1 MKRKHSFVWI
11 IAALIA
17 VCLTVLVD
25 GQEQESASRQ
35 NKPEQRESSV
45 MVPRQQQP
53 HEATLTD
60 ATQLYR
66 VCTSRPQRLLP
77 TTQGS
82 RSERFLTP
90 AIKLVRQ
97 YILKPLHSH
106 HDSRCR
112 MESAP
117 FALSASRDYYVI
129 ALRHIIR

>member
-35 NKPEQRESSV
+35 SLPEQSESSV

>member
-17 VCLTVLVD
+17 VCLTVIMN
-25 GQEQESASRQ
+25 GQEQEAVSRQ

>member
-11 IAALIA
+11 ITALIA

-25 GQEQESASRQ
+25 GQEQEAVSRQ

-77 TTQGS
+77 TQGS
-82 RSERFLTP
+82 RSERFQTP

>member
-17 VCLTVLVD
+17 VCLTVILN
-25 GQEQESASRQ
+25 GQEQEAVSRQ

-66 VCTSRPQRLLP
+66 VCTSRPLRLLP
-77 TTQGS
+77 TQGS

>member
-11 IAALIA
+11 ITALIA

-35 NKPEQRESSV
+35 SLPEQRESSV

-77 TTQGS
+77 TQGS
-82 RSERFLTP
+82 RSERFMTP

-97 YILKPLHSH
+97 YILNPLHSH

>member
-25 GQEQESASRQ
+25 GQEQEAVSWQSL
-35 NKPEQRESSV
+35 PEQSESSV

-77 TTQGS
+77 TQGS

-97 YILKPLHSH
+97 YILNPLHSH

>member
-11 IAALIA
+11 ITALIA

-25 GQEQESASRQ
+25 GQEQEPVSRQ
-35 NKPEQRESSV
+35 SLPEQSESSV

-66 VCTSRPQRLLP
+66 VCTSRAQRLLP
-77 TTQGS
+77 TQGS

>member
-35 NKPEQRESSV
+35 SQPEQRESSV

-77 TTQGS
+77 TQGS

>member
-17 VCLTVLVD
+17 VCLTVIMN
-25 GQEQESASRQ
+25 GQEQEAVSRQ

-45 MVPRQQQP
+45 MVPQQQQP

-77 TTQGS
+77 TQGS

>member
-1 MKRKHSFVWI
+1 MRRKNSFVWI
-11 IAALIA
+11 ITALIA

-35 NKPEQRESSV
+35 SQPEQRESSV

-77 TTQGS
+77 TQGS
-82 RSERFLTP
+82 RSERLLTP

>member
-1 MKRKHSFVWI
+1 MKGKHSFVWI

-17 VCLTVLVD
+17 VCLTVIMN
-25 GQEQESASRQ
+25 GQEQEAVSRQ
-35 NKPEQRESSV
+35 NNPEQRESSV
-45 MVPRQQQP
+45 VVPRQQQP

-90 AIKLVRQ
+90 AARLVRQ

>member
-35 NKPEQRESSV
+35 SLPEQSESSV

-77 TTQGS
+77 TQGS

>member
-17 VCLTVLVD
+17 VCLTVIMH

-35 NKPEQRESSV
+35 SLPEQRESSV
-45 MVPRQQQP
+45 VVPQQQQP

-77 TTQGS
+77 TQGS

-97 YILKPLHSH
+97 YILNPLHSH

>member
-1 MKRKHSFVWI
+1 MRRKNCFVWI

-17 VCLTVLVD
+17 VCLTVILN
-25 GQEQESASRQ
+25 GQEQEAVSRQ
-35 NKPEQRESSV
+35 NKPKQRESSV

-60 ATQLYR
+60 ATLLYR

-77 TTQGS
+77 TQGS
-82 RSERFLTP
+82 RSERILTP

>member
-17 VCLTVLVD
+17 VCLTVIMN
-25 GQEQESASRQ
+25 GQEQEAVSRQ
-35 NKPEQRESSV
+35 SLPEQSESSV
-45 MVPRQQQP
+45 VVPQQQQP

-77 TTQGS
+77 TQGS

>member
-1 MKRKHSFVWI
+1 MRRKHSFVWI
-11 IAALIA
+11 ITALIA

-25 GQEQESASRQ
+25 GQEQEAVSRQ
-35 NKPEQRESSV
+35 SLPEQSESSV

-77 TTQGS
+77 TQGS

-90 AIKLVRQ
+90 AARLVRQ

>member
-1 MKRKHSFVWI
+1 MRRKNSFVWI

-17 VCLTVLVD
+17 VCLTVIMN
-25 GQEQESASRQ
+25 GQEQEAVSRQ
-35 NKPEQRESSV
+35 SLPEQSESSV

-77 TTQGS
+77 TQGS

-97 YILKPLHSH
+97 YILNPLHSH